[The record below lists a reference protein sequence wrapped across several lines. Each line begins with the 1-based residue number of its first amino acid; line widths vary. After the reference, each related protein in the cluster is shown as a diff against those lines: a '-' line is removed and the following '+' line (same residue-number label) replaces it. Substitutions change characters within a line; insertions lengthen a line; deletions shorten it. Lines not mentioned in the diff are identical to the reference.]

1 MFRLPLQKNSQDKVH
16 LRADGVVV
24 EVKVPNAEQAI
35 QLDPLEKS
43 NVAVVVVV
51 KGLKSSGKWGKVT
64 KTNSD

>member
-1 MFRLPLQKNSQDKVH
+1 MFRLLLQKSSQDKVH
-16 LRADGVVV
+16 LRADSVVV
-24 EVKVPNAEQAI
+24 EVEVPNAEQAI

>member
-1 MFRLPLQKNSQDKVH
+1 MFRLPLQKSSQDKVH
-16 LRADGVVV
+16 LRANGVVV
-24 EVKVPNAEQAI
+24 EVEVPNAEQAI

>member
-1 MFRLPLQKNSQDKVH
+1 MFRLPLQKSSQDKVH

-24 EVKVPNAEQAI
+24 EVEVPNAEQAI
-35 QLDPLEKS
+35 QLDPLEKG